1 MECRGKL
8 HIAMSEAMGR
18 PPMVAA
24 LCAGGSAAAVELAVA
39 DWAALLERAGG
50 AEAVWGERRPPVGW
64 AEAARRVVHVLTA
77 AASAPRAGG
86 GAGGEGG
93 GGSGAGE
100 RAQGSRPA
108 SGKDGATAKLVA
120 LKSSA
125 GEAGRRA
132 SAAA

>member
-1 MECRGKL
+1 MSPRLGGKRTAEAAGLHTPPDSGGTTAEPFEGLRPTGAERGNAAGVIAALEAAMECRGKL

-77 AASAPRAGG
+77 A
-86 GAGGEGG
+86 
-93 GGSGAGE
+93 
-100 RAQGSRPA
+100 
-108 SGKDGATAKLVA
+108 
-120 LKSSA
+120 
-125 GEAGRRA
+125 
-132 SAAA
+132 